1 MAVKM
6 EVFNEGDIVKY
17 KSLSVGVILSIF
29 KPIGTYKSY
38 TVLLFDN
45 QKTVTASRVNLE
57 HYMSME
63 EQVEICS
70 EEVDFGE
77 ILMTE
82 QQPKSR
88 FADSSEEV
96 IEKDKFFRL
105 IFPKTVESRASMKI
119 KMSSPWCR
127 PLLTIM

>member
-6 EVFNEGDIVKY
+6 EVFNEGVIVKY

-70 EEVDFGE
+70 EEVDFRE

-96 IEKDKFFRL
+96 IEKVRSE
-105 IFPKTVESRASMKI
+105 KTSAGTKKQTVWEV
-119 KMSSPWCR
+119 
-127 PLLTIM
+127 TILRGKKRQVF

>member
-1 MAVKM
+1 M
-6 EVFNEGDIVKY
+6 
-17 KSLSVGVILSIF
+17 
-29 KPIGTYKSY
+29 
-38 TVLLFDN
+38 LLFDN
-45 QKTVTASRVNLE
+45 QKTVTASRVDLE

-63 EQVEICS
+63 EQVEICL

-96 IEKDKFFRL
+96 IEKVRSE
-105 IFPKTVESRASMKI
+105 KTSAGTKKQTV
-119 KMSSPWCR
+119 
-127 PLLTIM
+127 LGVTILRGKNRQVF